1 MNVPKRSHAEIE
13 ALASK
18 LTPEGKGLFD
28 GRSLR
33 VEALVSYVGLTLMP
47 VRGLAEIAEAY
58 IPFKRGFIFIDE
70 DQYLDGQSYRYRF
83 TICEE
88 IAHDALHRPLFDGM
102 SVEQVQKAQGELT
115 TKEYLQIEW
124 EAKHLAACLLMR
136 PAWFK
141 ERYMHL
147 YAVQR
152 DRCANPIATL
162 KYVVRQLSGH
172 FNVSCHSVAIH
183 ARSLGFLDQVELDEL
198 LANWD
203 I

>member
-1 MNVPKRSHAEIE
+1 MIVPKRSRPELE
-13 ALASK
+13 SLALK
-18 LTPEGKGLFD
+18 LTPDGCGLFD

-33 VEALVSYVGLTLMP
+33 VEALVSHVGLTLMP

-58 IPFKRGFIFIDE
+58 IPFKRGLIFIDE

-83 TICEE
+83 TVCEE
-88 IAHDALHRPLFDGM
+88 IAHDALHRPLFNGM
-102 SVEQVQKAQGELT
+102 SIEQVQKEQAALT
-115 TKEYLQIEW
+115 QQEYLQIEG
-124 EAKHLAACLLMR
+124 EAKYFSACLLMR
-136 PAWFK
+136 PAWFR

-147 YAVQR
+147 YTMQR
-152 DRCANPIATL
+152 DRCANQVAAL
-162 KYVVRQLSGH
+162 KYVIRQLSGH